1 MNKTAFRALFAVAA
15 VAVMAI
21 IAPVIWAAASAGL
34 GLIAL
39 AAIGVVGFAGIQM
52 MPLIGQKIENF
63 VLKARKSE
71 ARRNPI
77 EQLQNFFI
85 EKKKRVEMFKTAV
98 VGINAQIGNLEAMV
112 KDRKRNKPNYDSSE
126 EDAAISQMR
135 QVHKAMVVKYE
146 NANNALQVLHDTI
159 EEKKFKW
166 QFGQAGQA
174 AIAALNA
181 TSGEDLISQ
190 MLADEASTAV
200 LENFN
205 KVFAELELEATHLT
219 ETKQLSFDSGMT
231 LDISGINLS
240 QKVS

>member
-98 VGINAQIGNLEAMV
+98 VGINAQIGNLEAIV
-112 KDRKRNKPNYDSSE
+112 KDLNRNKPNYDSSE
-126 EDAAISQMR
+126 EDA
-135 QVHKAMVVKYE
+135 
-146 NANNALQVLHDTI
+146 
-159 EEKKFKW
+159 
-166 QFGQAGQA
+166 
-174 AIAALNA
+174 
-181 TSGEDLISQ
+181 
-190 MLADEASTAV
+190 
-200 LENFN
+200 
-205 KVFAELELEATHLT
+205 
-219 ETKQLSFDSGMT
+219 
-231 LDISGINLS
+231 
-240 QKVS
+240 